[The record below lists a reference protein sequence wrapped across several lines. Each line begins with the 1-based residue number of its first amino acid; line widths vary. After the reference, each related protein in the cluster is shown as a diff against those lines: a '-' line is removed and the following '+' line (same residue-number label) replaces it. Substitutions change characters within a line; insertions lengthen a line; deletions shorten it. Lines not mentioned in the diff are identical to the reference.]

1 MEKTNSYFVSLSCLS
16 RSLKLPKDYL
26 IELARK
32 AEIPCLDV
40 KGRFRFNLESVRQAL
55 DKLPEQGAKNEQ

>member
-26 IELARK
+26 IQLAQK
-32 AEIPCLDV
+32 AEIPCLTV
-40 KGRFRFNLESVRQAL
+40 NGRFRFNISAVKQAL
-55 DKLPEQGAKNEQ
+55 DKLAEKGGYDEQ